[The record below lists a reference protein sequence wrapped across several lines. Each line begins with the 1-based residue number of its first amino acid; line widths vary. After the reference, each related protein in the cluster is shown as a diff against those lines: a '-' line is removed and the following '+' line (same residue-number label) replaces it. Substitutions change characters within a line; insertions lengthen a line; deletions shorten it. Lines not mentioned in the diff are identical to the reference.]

1 MKSDFFRACLA
12 KDDLVAAPLAGISH
26 LPFRRIL
33 RKYFNGIIYSEMMSV
48 EGISRR
54 NAESMEYLDR
64 LEDESPLVFQ
74 LFGGKPSSFGE
85 AVKVAQDYVNVDA
98 FDVNMGCPV
107 KKVLKTGGGCALLS
121 DLTRV
126 KEIVQNI
133 RKSTDKPFSIKI
145 RIGLTADNL
154 VYRDILDIAESEGV
168 NAVIIHARTKS
179 DMFGGTVRLD
189 TLADAVSRV
198 DIPIIGNGGVVCPE
212 SYKAMK
218 ATGVAGVMIGRG
230 MMKAPWIFK
239 AIRADQSPDGY
250 LSPRGIWE
258 LLRDMDSF
266 MAEHAGLRGNKST
279 HYMHVLRKQAVWFSK
294 GLPDAASFRTKVYQT
309 QSKDE
314 VMNIIEEFFTST
326 AATWQS

>member
-1 MKSDFFRACLA
+1 MKSDFFKSCLE

-33 RKYFNGIIYSEMMSV
+33 RKYFKGLVYSEMMSV

-64 LEDESPLVFQ
+64 LDDESPLVFQ
-74 LFGGKPSSFGE
+74 LFGGKPASFGE
-85 AVKVAQDYVNVDA
+85 AVKVAQDHVDVDA

-121 DLTRV
+121 DLSRI

-154 VYRDILDIAESEGV
+154 VYRDILDIAESEGA
-168 NAVIIHARTKS
+168 NAVTIHARTKS

-198 DIPIIGNGGVVCPE
+198 EIPVIGNGGVVCPE

-230 MMKAPWIFK
+230 MMKAPWIFE
-239 AIRADQSPDGY
+239 AIRAGKSPDGY
-250 LSPRGIWE
+250 LTPIRIWE
-258 LLRDMDSF
+258 LLKDMHTF

-294 GLPDAASFRTKVYQT
+294 GMTDAVTFRTKIYQT
-309 QSKDE
+309 QNEDE
-314 VMNIIEEFFTST
+314 VFKIIEEFFTS
-326 AATWQS
+326 